1 MPTDL
6 AIIHALECS
15 LDAKKKCIG
24 PVCPYFTDK
33 DTCATAAKRDAINRL
48 KNVAKVERKYKK
60 GWDAN
65 DT

>member
-1 MPTDL
+1 MVTDL

-15 LDAKKKCIG
+15 LDAKK
-24 PVCPYFTDK
+24 
-33 DTCATAAKRDAINRL
+33 DAIIRL

-65 DT
+65 DA